1 MTALQLPGYEE
12 WLHMV
17 KDRIRAAQTRAAA
30 AANRELVLLYWHIGR
45 EILERQRL
53 RGWGAKVVDRL
64 AGDLKLEFPGMKGLS
79 RSNLLY
85 MRAFAQAWPDPE
97 FVQAVLGQLSWYHQI
112 ALLEKLKSQEERA
125 WYAQAAIS
133 NGWSRNVLVLQIENR
148 THERQGAAITNFA
161 KTLPPTQS
169 DLAQQLFKDPYIL
182 DFMTLA
188 DDAAE
193 RDLERGLIGHLK
205 DFLLELGKGFAF
217 IGSQHHLEVGGQDF
231 YLDLLFY
238 NTRLHCHVAIELKM
252 DDFKPEYAGKMQFYL
267 AAIDAQLKT
276 ERDDPTIGL
285 ILCKTRNGVV
295 VEYTLRDAA
304 RPIGVAEYRSLP
316 PALAKDLP
324 SVEQLERELSRAA
337 RMRPE
342 RH

>member
-64 AGDLKLEFPGMKGLS
+64 AGDLRAEFPQMRGFS
-79 RSNLLY
+79 ARNLKY
-85 MRAFAQAWPDPE
+85 MRAFAQAWSEPE
-97 FVQAVLGQLSWYHQI
+97 FVQTLSAQI
-112 ALLEKLKSQEERA
+112 SWSHHCALLDKVRDANERA
-125 WYAQAAIS
+125 WYAHAAAS
-133 NGWSRNVLVLQIENR
+133 NGWSLAVLLHQIE
-148 THERQGAAITNFA
+148 TAAHQRQGAAITNFD
-161 KTLPPTQS
+161 KTLPPAQS

-188 DDAAE
+188 GDAAE

>member
-112 ALLEKLKSQEERA
+112 SLLEKLKSQEERA

-133 NGWSRNVLVLQIENR
+133 N
-148 THERQGAAITNFA
+148 
-161 KTLPPTQS
+161 
-169 DLAQQLFKDPYIL
+169 
-182 DFMTLA
+182 
-188 DDAAE
+188 
-193 RDLERGLIGHLK
+193 
-205 DFLLELGKGFAF
+205 
-217 IGSQHHLEVGGQDF
+217 
-231 YLDLLFY
+231 
-238 NTRLHCHVAIELKM
+238 
-252 DDFKPEYAGKMQFYL
+252 
-267 AAIDAQLKT
+267 
-276 ERDDPTIGL
+276 
-285 ILCKTRNGVV
+285 
-295 VEYTLRDAA
+295 
-304 RPIGVAEYRSLP
+304 
-316 PALAKDLP
+316 
-324 SVEQLERELSRAA
+324 
-337 RMRPE
+337 
-342 RH
+342 